1 MKKITIISSVFF
13 LAIILMSWTYNNNP
27 VIETGSG
34 YSIGDTASDFKL
46 KNVDGKMISLA
57 DYKDVN
63 GYIVIFTCNH
73 CPYSVMYEDRINEI
87 HNKYAAQGYPVIAIN
102 PNDPAVQAGDSY
114 EDMQVRAKE
123 KNFKFAYLFDDGQK
137 VFPMYGATKTPH
149 VYLLDKNRVVKYI
162 GAIDDNARA
171 SDKVEDSFLVE
182 AITSL
187 QLGEE
192 VNPSV
197 TKAVGCSIKVKS

>member
-1 MKKITIISSVFF
+1 MKKITLLSSVFV
-13 LAIILMSWTYNNNP
+13 LAIFLMSWTINNNP
-27 VIETGSG
+27 VTETGGG
-34 YSIGDTASDFKL
+34 YSVGDTASDFSL
-46 KNVDGKMISLA
+46 KNIDGKMVSLA

-73 CPYSVMYEDRINEI
+73 CPYSVMYEDRINAI
-87 HNKYAAQGYPVIAIN
+87 HNKYAAQGYPVVAIN
-102 PNDPAVQAGDSY
+102 PNDPAVQPGDSY
-114 EDMQVRAKE
+114 EDMKVRAQE

-171 SDKVEDSFLVE
+171 ADKVEDSYLVE

-187 QLGEE
+187 QMGEE

-197 TKAVGCSIKVKS
+197 TKAVGCSIKTK